1 MKASLPTMMASQQP
15 ALGPRPIKV
24 IKLEKVFKHLII
36 KCVIE
41 VIGINSGLLFSPWG
55 LYHFITVDDEDGLL
69 EEEDKDVEDKD
80 VEDKDVEDK
89 GAEDEGVIADN
100 DGVTT
105 ASVGPAAY

>member
-1 MKASLPTMMASQQP
+1 M
-15 ALGPRPIKV
+15 
-24 IKLEKVFKHLII
+24 II

-41 VIGINSGLLFSPWG
+41 VIGINSVLLFSPWG
-55 LYHFITVDDEDGLL
+55 LYHVITADDEDGLL
-69 EEEDKDVEDKD
+69 EE
-80 VEDKDVEDK
+80 EDKDVEDK